1 MVEGDS
7 KLHVNESDPKLLD
20 LQSVLA
26 EMQRLREENI
36 RLRCLLQE
44 HEIQI
49 PAVQS
54 ATGIPVTTSA
64 LPSAHIPVLK
74 AEQRIALF
82 RSLFHGRDDLYGVR
96 WESADGRCGYM
107 PKADRDWKAYLRAKD
122 EDRKK
127 VDRQTRKFRPLT
139 DEVVRGHLIGDHTI
153 GIYPLLQDETCW
165 FLAVDFDKKTWQKDA
180 AAFLTVC
187 CELKVPAALERS
199 RSGNGGHVWIF
210 FDRAIPA
217 TTARKLGCAI
227 LTRAMESRHQL
238 GLNSYDRFFPNQD
251 TMPKGGFGN
260 LIALPLQKLSR
271 ADGNSVFVDTE
282 FRPYGD
288 QWTFLAS
295 VKRIPVSDAEAVV
308 LEAQRNGDLIGVRI
322 ASGEDE
328 AQDPWTLPPSRRR
341 PDRPIPGPFPVQVQI
356 VRANL

>member
-7 KLHVNESDPKLLD
+7 KLHVTESDLKLLD
-20 LQSVLA
+20 LQSVAA

-36 RLRCLLQE
+36 RLQCLLQE
-44 HEIQI
+44 HGIQI

-54 ATGIPVTTSA
+54 TTGIPIATSA

-82 RSLFHGRDDLYGVR
+82 RSLFHGRDDVYAVR
-96 WESADGRCGYM
+96 WENADGRYGYM

-139 DEVVRGHLIGDHTI
+139 DEVVRGHLVGDHTI
-153 GIYPLLQDETCW
+153 GIYPLLQGETCW

-187 CELKVPAALERS
+187 RELNVPAALERS

-210 FDRAIPA
+210 FDRVIPA

-238 GLNSYDRFFPNQD
+238 GLDSYDRFFPTKTPCQRE
-251 TMPKGGFGN
+251 G
-260 LIALPLQKLSR
+260 
-271 ADGNSVFVDTE
+271 
-282 FRPYGD
+282 
-288 QWTFLAS
+288 LA
-295 VKRIPVSDAEAVV
+295 
-308 LEAQRNGDLIGVRI
+308 
-322 ASGEDE
+322 
-328 AQDPWTLPPSRRR
+328 T
-341 PDRPIPGPFPVQVQI
+341 
-356 VRANL
+356 